1 MKAKKTAVL
10 LVLLA
15 LLVIGGAVALWVRAS
30 PSMDPD
36 AQPKNSPNM
45 TAEEWN
51 EYLQEQAD
59 ASQLRFKVNTAMK
72 VEPDGSTDLLLENA
86 AENQSDIQAVLT
98 LSDGTILYRSTIL
111 PPGGQELQVKL
122 TQLPPQGSHTGTVTI
137 QALDP
142 ATGMVI
148 GRADVGVSLEVKEV
162 GP

>member
-36 AQPKNSPNM
+36 AQPKTSSNM

-51 EYLQEQAD
+51 EYLQQQAD
-59 ASQLRFKVNTAMK
+59 AAQLRFKVNSAMT

-98 LSDGTILYRSTIL
+98 LSDGTVLYRSAIL
-111 PPGGQELQVKL
+111 PPGGQELQGKL
-122 TQLPPQGSHTGTVTI
+122 IQIPEQGAHTGTVTI

-142 ATGMVI
+142 ATGVVT
-148 GRADVGVSLEVKEV
+148 GQADVKVSLEVKEV